1 MDGTLHLGG
10 VAILDNSNTFQSG
23 EIKMNYNV
31 KTIEYVDSIQI
42 RTYKRPVTVKNKIR
56 TQKPKQTNSA
66 RTHAQ
71 VQHSIQSSVSR
82 TVNQIYSIA
91 RANRWDYFITLTID
105 PKKLDNTD
113 FNLVSEK
120 LNIWTN
126 NLKKRYAPDLKYILV
141 PELHKDKTK
150 WHFHGLF
157 ADIGQMPLAFSGKT
171 CIGKFV
177 YDYAKK
183 PYATKIFNLP
193 LWKYGFSTATKI
205 NDSSKASSYIT
216 KYITKDISHI
226 LQNQHRYLASQN
238 TDRPIEKVY
247 NVDYDELAR
256 IYSKYLSDVSY
267 ITDVKVPMANQ
278 EILYMEFNKTV
289 KPSETIINYKLFE
302 PKQEQK
308 EKIDFEKKKQESKKR
323 LQEDAERIKKTV
335 YFSNKKLSAAEH
347 LQQLRV
353 LKKMLIENPELKKLY
368 SDINIDFQILR
379 TKKQMYD
386 EMEKNKHEQI
396 GLPADGFIPVSE
408 SPFS

>member
-1 MDGTLHLGG
+1 MKL
-10 VAILDNSNTFQSG
+10 
-23 EIKMNYNV
+23 NYNV
-31 KTIEYVDSIQI
+31 KTIEYADSIQI

-56 TQKPKQTNSA
+56 TLKPKQANTA

-71 VQHSIQSSVSR
+71 VQHSIQSSVNR

-91 RANRWDYFITLTID
+91 RANKWDYFITLTID

-126 NLKKRYAPDLKYILV
+126 NLRKRYAPDLKYIFV
-141 PELHKDKTK
+141 PELHKDKSK

-177 YDYAKK
+177 YDYVKK

-205 NDSSKASSYIT
+205 NNSSKASSYIT
-216 KYITKDISHI
+216 KYITKDISYI

-247 NVDYDELAR
+247 NVDYDELAK

-267 ITDVKVPMANQ
+267 ISDVKVPLANQ
-278 EILYMEFNKTV
+278 EILYMEFSKTA
-289 KPSETIINYKLFE
+289 KPEETTINYKLFE
-302 PKQEQK
+302 PKQKPK
-308 EKIDFEKKKQESKKR
+308 EKIDFEKEKQESKKR

-335 YFSNKKLSAAEH
+335 HFSNNKLSASEH
-347 LQQLRV
+347 LQQLRI
-353 LKKMLIENPELKKLY
+353 LKKTLAENPELKKLY

-386 EMEKNKHEQI
+386 EMEKNEHEQTR
-396 GLPADGFIPVSE
+396 LPVDGFTTISQ

>member
-1 MDGTLHLGG
+1 MTIATLFSQGK
-10 VAILDNSNTFQSG
+10 
-23 EIKMNYNV
+23 IKMNYNV

-56 TQKPKQTNSA
+56 VKKPKQTNSA

-71 VQHSIQSSVSR
+71 VQHSIQSSVNR
-82 TVNQIYSIA
+82 TVNQIYAIA
-91 RANRWDYFITLTID
+91 RANKWDYFITLTID

-113 FNLVSEK
+113 FNLISEK

-126 NLKKRYAPDLKYILV
+126 NLKKRYAPDLKYIIV

-216 KYITKDISHI
+216 KYITKDISFI

-247 NVDYDELAR
+247 NVDYDELAK

-267 ITDVKVPMANQ
+267 ITDVRVPLANQ

-289 KPSETIINYKLFE
+289 KPSETTINYKLFE

-308 EKIDFEKKKQESKKR
+308 EKIDFEKEIQESKKR
-323 LQEDAERIKKTV
+323 LQEDAERIRKTV
-335 YFSNKKLSAAEH
+335 HFSNKKLSAAEH
-347 LQQLRV
+347 LQQLRA

-368 SDINIDFQILR
+368 SDINIDFQILK

-386 EMEKNKHEQI
+386 EMEKNEHEQI

>member
-1 MDGTLHLGG
+1 
-10 VAILDNSNTFQSG
+10 
-23 EIKMNYNV
+23 
-31 KTIEYVDSIQI
+31 
-42 RTYKRPVTVKNKIR
+42 
-56 TQKPKQTNSA
+56 
-66 RTHAQ
+66 
-71 VQHSIQSSVSR
+71 
-82 TVNQIYSIA
+82 
-91 RANRWDYFITLTID
+91 
-105 PKKLDNTD
+105 
-113 FNLVSEK
+113 
-120 LNIWTN
+120 
-126 NLKKRYAPDLKYILV
+126 
-141 PELHKDKTK
+141 
-150 WHFHGLF
+150 
-157 ADIGQMPLAFSGKT
+157 MPLAFSGKT

-205 NDSSKASSYIT
+205 NDLSKASSYIT

-238 TDRPIEKVY
+238 ADRPIEKVY
-247 NVDYDELAR
+247 NVDYDELAK

-267 ITDVKVPMANQ
+267 ITDVKVPLANQ

-308 EKIDFEKKKQESKKR
+308 EKIDFEKEIQESKKR
-323 LQEDAERIKKTV
+323 LQEDAERIRKTV
-335 YFSNKKLSAAEH
+335 HFSDKKLSAKEH
-347 LQQLRV
+347 LQQLRA
-353 LKKMLIENPELKKLY
+353 LKKMITENPELKKLY
-368 SDINIDFQILR
+368 SDINIDFQILK

-386 EMEKNKHEQI
+386 EMEKNEHEQT

>member
-1 MDGTLHLGG
+1 
-10 VAILDNSNTFQSG
+10 
-23 EIKMNYNV
+23 MNYNV
-31 KTIEYVDSIQI
+31 KTIEYADSIQI

-56 TQKPKQTNSA
+56 IQKPKQTNSA

-71 VQHSIQSSVSR
+71 VQHSIQSSVNR

-91 RANRWDYFITLTID
+91 RANKWDYFITLTID

-126 NLKKRYAPDLKYILV
+126 NLKKRYAPDLKYILA

-177 YDYAKK
+177 YDYVKK

-247 NVDYDELAR
+247 NVDYDELAK

-267 ITDVKVPMANQ
+267 ISDVKVPLANQ
-278 EILYMEFNKTV
+278 EVLYMEFSKTA

-302 PKQEQK
+302 PKQKQK
-308 EKIDFEKKKQESKKR
+308 EKIDFEKEMQESKKR

-335 YFSNKKLSAAEH
+335 HFSSKKLLAAEH
-347 LQQLRV
+347 LQQLRA
-353 LKKMLIENPELKKLY
+353 LKKMLAENPELKKLY

-386 EMEKNKHEQI
+386 EMEKNEHEQI
-396 GLPADGFIPVSE
+396 GLPSDGFIPVSQ